1 MDLYVQQVEH
11 YLAHQDQ
18 FLEDVLRALEDVL
31 SGLGTFLRE
40 HGALYE
46 LRQPQ
51 KEPMREA
58 AIKWRAEIEK
68 QFGGSNFDAVA
79 RRFLAP
85 NFHIIFDADDEIDG
99 DADTEKQRKILT
111 KSLDAIRNKRL
122 DQLPFPTAMQEALGR
137 DILTCPEKWIALTKE
152 LEAEVR
158 LLDSEIS
165 WVDAAL
171 DRIRIAT
178 YSAILCINETAVRD
192 MINQYKDRR
201 DLAEE
206 ARRIAEEKIGK
217 TDLTL
222 ERALRLGVLAAAMV
236 TTGDDYIDLEED
248 IAKKKNT
255 GMTLCDNPPALYTSV
270 LVYSQNQMPPEEYL
284 NGYERWVIE
293 FFIWFYHDSEEVIRF
308 VNSQSSLAANFIY
321 KRKETNPSN
330 GKEEA

>member
-18 FLEDVLRALEDVL
+18 FLEDVLRALEEIL
-31 SGLGTFLRE
+31 SGLAEFLRD

-46 LRQPQ
+46 IRPPQ
-51 KEPMREA
+51 KDPLREA
-58 AIKWRAEIEK
+58 AIKWRTDIEK
-68 QFGGSNFDAVA
+68 QFGGSNFDAIA

-99 DADTEKQRKILT
+99 DADMEKQRKILT
-111 KSLDAIRNKRL
+111 KSLNAIRNKRL
-122 DQLPFPTAMQEALGR
+122 DQLPFPPAMQETLGR
-137 DILTCPEKWIALTKE
+137 DILTCPEKWVALTKE

-158 LLDSEIS
+158 LLDPEIS
-165 WVDAAL
+165 WIDATL

-178 YSAILCINETAVRD
+178 YSAVLCINESAVRD
-192 MINQYKDRR
+192 MINQHKDRR

-217 TDLTL
+217 TDVTA
-222 ERALRLGVLAAAMV
+222 EDALRLGILAAVMV

-248 IAKKKNT
+248 IAKSKNT
-255 GMTLCDNPPALYTSV
+255 GMTLCDNPAALYTSV
-270 LVYSQNQMPPEEYL
+270 LIYSQKEMPPV
-284 NGYERWVIE
+284 NGYERWVTE
-293 FFIWFYHDSEEVIRF
+293 FFIWFYHDSNEVIQF
-308 VNSQSSLAANFIY
+308 VTSQSSLAANFIY
-321 KRKETNPSN
+321 KRKQTNPPN

>member
-18 FLEDVLRALEDVL
+18 FLEDVLRTLEEIL
-31 SGLGTFLRE
+31 AGLAEFLRD

-46 LRQPQ
+46 IRQPQ
-51 KEPMREA
+51 KEPLREA
-58 AIKWRAEIEK
+58 ATKWRTDVEK
-68 QFGGSNFDAVA
+68 QFGGANFDAIA

-122 DQLPFPTAMQEALGR
+122 DQLPFPSAMQETLGR

-158 LLDSEIS
+158 LLDPEIS
-165 WVDAAL
+165 WIDATL

-178 YSAILCINETAVRD
+178 YSAVLCINESAVRD
-192 MINQYKDRR
+192 MINQHKDRR

-222 ERALRLGVLAAAMV
+222 ERALRLGILAAVMV

-248 IAKKKNT
+248 IAKSKNT
-255 GMTLCDNPPALYTSV
+255 GMTLCDNPAALYTSV
-270 LVYSQNQMPPEEYL
+270 LMYCQKEMPVF
-284 NGYERWVIE
+284 NGYERWVTE
-293 FFIWFYHDSEEVIRF
+293 FFIWFYHDSNEVIQF
-308 VNSQSSLAANFIY
+308 VTSQSSLAANFIY
-321 KRKETNPSN
+321 KRKQTNPPN